1 MAGLDALP
9 APGLDGC
16 GLPTYP
22 LTLGQLATALA
33 RLGDP
38 AGLAPDRQ
46 VACRRICA
54 AMSGHPQLVA
64 GSGRAC
70 TAVMT
75 LAPEVVVKTG
85 AEGVYGAALPRL
97 KLGLALKV
105 EDGGSRAAPVAL
117 LALLEALRALTPAQ
131 RSELDQVA
139 RPVLRNHAGRVVGRI
154 EPATGW
160 PAI

>member
-1 MAGLDALP
+1 
-9 APGLDGC
+9 
-16 GLPTYP
+16 
-22 LTLGQLATALA
+22 
-33 RLGDP
+33 
-38 AGLAPDRQ
+38 
-46 VACRRICA
+46 
-54 AMSGHPQLVA
+54 MSGHPQLVA

-70 TAVMT
+70 TAIMT
-75 LAPEVVVKTG
+75 LAPEVLVKTG

-105 EDGGSRAAPVAL
+105 EDGGSRAASVAL